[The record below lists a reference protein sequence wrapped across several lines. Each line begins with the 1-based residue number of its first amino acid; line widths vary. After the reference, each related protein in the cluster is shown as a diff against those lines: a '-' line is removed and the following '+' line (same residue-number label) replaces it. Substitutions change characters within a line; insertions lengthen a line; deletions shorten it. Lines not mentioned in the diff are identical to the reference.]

1 MKFTI
6 QKNII
11 LENPETKPFLA
22 DTFVPDNKEKL
33 PLVIFCHG
41 YKGYKDWGAW
51 NLMAE
56 KFAENGFFFKANF
69 ELSAFRFWL
78 IKSCISVCKRD
89 SKFKT
94 ISFW

>member
-1 MKFTI
+1 MKNKYYQPMKFTI

-41 YKGYKDWGAW
+41 YKRYIVTGKQIGRAH
-51 NLMAE
+51 
-56 KFAENGFFFKANF
+56 
-69 ELSAFRFWL
+69 
-78 IKSCISVCKRD
+78 V
-89 SKFKT
+89 
-94 ISFW
+94 